1 MKDRKLSNALGSRE
15 YGVFLGGVH
24 TRESTH
30 FIDKYFIDKKE
41 DKIDEQITKIYSQ
54 VIQACFILMEE
65 SSVTVIGINKT

>member
-41 DKIDEQITKIYSQ
+41 DKIDEQITKIYSYTSLFHPYGG
-54 VIQACFILMEE
+54 IFSNCNC
-65 SSVTVIGINKT
+65 IGVL